1 MSRPHQIQRQ
11 IIWSL
16 TAILS
21 AVTMGLGSSSWA
33 QSKDPQVPFLECKYL
48 YQIQQIY
55 LMMHIKS
62 SQTDSAMQERVIDQ
76 YLKKL
81 DPSKINLLESDAEMI
96 KKILANIFE
105 DVKKKDC
112 SALEKTESLVV
123 ERLKERSE
131 FAKKVLGKDYKFDPK
146 TEFVFDPQ
154 KKPYPKTLKEA
165 EEFLR
170 KYIHFQ
176 ISNYLAADQK
186 LDEAKTN
193 VIKSWDRNLKRLTDE
208 KKDDIFAMYL
218 DAFALSLDP
227 HSSYFSRDANED
239 FRISM
244 SLSLEG
250 IGATLTSQDGFTMVE
265 SMVPGGPAFRSGLV
279 KAEDKIVAVG
289 QGDTGPM
296 ENVIEMDLRDVVKKI
311 RGKKGTKVRLLI
323 LRKKGD
329 TKERHEIT
337 LVRDHVKLED
347 DAASIHYIDKEIS
360 GKKYKIAVLDLPSFY
375 ADNKRGGRSV
385 ATDMKR
391 LVTEVRNAKAEGLV
405 LDLSNNGGG
414 SLEDAVKVAG
424 LFFATGNVVKQS
436 SREEIGK
443 ESTLK
448 DTDPTV
454 DWPGPLVVLTS
465 RISASASEIV
475 SGTLKDY
482 KRAVIVGSEHT
493 FGKGS
498 VQQVMDIPTPAGE
511 FGSIKVTVGMFFTPG
526 GFSTQH
532 RGVEADVVIPGPYD
546 QADIGEKHLDYSL
559 PPKKLDPFISPEAFV
574 KEGPGAWKPIEE
586 AWIKTLGDLS
596 KARVAKSEDFKKILE
611 DLEKDKTR
619 GKLIKVSDS
628 VKEKEKRDTKKQKK
642 NAATDEKEKDY
653 LKRADIQEAVNVLA
667 DLIHLENAKPGVHE
681 P

>member
-1 MSRPHQIQRQ
+1 MSNQQNPSQRLKL
-11 IIWSL
+11 ILVSL
-16 TAILS
+16 LSVAS
-21 AVTMGLGSSSWA
+21 AVLSPAAMAEG
-33 QSKDPQVPFLECKYL
+33 KDGQMPELECKYL

-55 LMMHIKS
+55 LMMHIKY
-62 SQTDSAMQERVIDQ
+62 SQTDAAMQERVIEQ

-81 DPSKINLLESDAEMI
+81 DPSKINLLQSDAESI
-96 KKILANIFE
+96 KKILGNVFE

-123 ERLKERSE
+123 ERLKERAE
-131 FAKKVLGKDYKFDPK
+131 FAKKVLGKDYKFDAK

-154 KKPYPKTLKEA
+154 KKPYAKTQKEA
-165 EEFLR
+165 EDFLK

-186 LDEAKTN
+186 IDEAKTN
-193 VIKSWDRNLKRLTDE
+193 VIKGWDRNLKRLSEE
-208 KKDDIFAMYL
+208 KKEDIYAMYL

-227 HSSYFSRDANED
+227 HSSYFSRDVNED

-250 IGATLTSQDGFTMVE
+250 IGATLSSQDGFTVVE

-279 KAEDKIVAVG
+279 KKEDKIVAVG
-289 QGDTGPM
+289 QGDTGSM
-296 ENVIEMDLRDVVKKI
+296 ENVIEMELRDVVKKI

-323 LRKKGD
+323 LRKKGE
-329 TKERHEIT
+329 TKEKIEIT

-347 DAASIHYIDKEIS
+347 EAAALHYLDKDIN
-360 GKKYKIAVLDLPSFY
+360 GTKHKIAVLDLPSFY

-385 ATDMKR
+385 ASDMRR
-391 LVTEVRNAKAEGLV
+391 LVTEARNAKAEGMV

-443 ESTLK
+443 ESTLR
-448 DTDPTV
+448 DTDPVV

-532 RGVEADVVIPGPYD
+532 RGVEADVKIPGQYD
-546 QADIGEKHLDYSL
+546 QDDIGEKYLDYSL

-574 KEGPGAWKPIEE
+574 KEGTGAWTPIEDS
-586 AWIKTLGDLS
+586 WIKSLAERS
-596 KARVAKSEDFKKILE
+596 KARVAKSDDFKKIVE
-611 DLEKDKTR
+611 DLEKEKAR
-619 GKLIKVSDS
+619 GKLIKVADS
-628 VKEKEKRDTKKQKK
+628 VKEKEKRDSKKQQK
-642 NAATDEKEKDY
+642 NAAADEKEKEY
-653 LKRADIQEAVNVLA
+653 LKRADIQESVNVLA
-667 DLIHLENAKPGVHE
+667 DLIGLQSKK
-681 P
+681 